1 MAEYHPPQAAGDVE
15 QCEGQQQ
22 GEADQDPRHVE
33 RRRQQRLQGGTG
45 RSRSS
50 PRRTPLEGSP
60 KDARKLT
67 LGSGMGSLSLALC
80 ANYASTASAMPR
92 SLSIYVLVPADLLV
106 SHRTGRG
113 VRTSVLV
120 IWMMEPSHFR

>member
-1 MAEYHPPQAAGDVE
+1 MRRPAAG
-15 QCEGQQQ
+15 
-22 GEADQDPRHVE
+22 R
-33 RRRQQRLQGGTG
+33 G
-45 RSRSS
+45 RSG
-50 PRRTPLEGSP
+50 PAARRAATAAASAGRHWPIPVVAKEDPLEGSP